1 MFCVRCVSGVLACG
15 VFLAMTGLAQA
26 QPPVAKPQP
35 PPAGTT
41 PAPAKPVAPAT
52 GAQPQQPAPAK
63 PAAPATTA
71 PAQASVP
78 AVPKIQPATDDA
90 TEGQPT
96 EAQLGVRL
104 YPGATFLG
112 SYDAGRGQRFYLF
125 GVQQTFSNTVTFY
138 KTDLGKGEL
147 VFEAPPIHMFD
158 VGKFREETM
167 AFPPSVTIKDYTW
180 GGASSYPN
188 PTPGATPTTFPT
200 VIQIVPQP
208 AAAAGPIR

>member
-1 MFCVRCVSGVLACG
+1 MFRLRYVSGVLVCVAL
-15 VFLAMTGLAQA
+15 LAMAGQAQA

-35 PPAGTT
+35 PPAGAT

-52 GAQPQQPAPAK
+52 GAQAQQPGPAK
-63 PAAPATTA
+63 PAAAATTA
-71 PAQASVP
+71 PAQTSAP
-78 AVPKIQPATDDA
+78 AVPKIQPATDAA
-90 TEGQPT
+90 TEAQPT
-96 EAQLGVRL
+96 ETQLGVRL

-180 GGASSYPN
+180 GEAPGYPN
-188 PTPGATPTTFPT
+188 PKPGATPATFPT

-208 AAAAGPIR
+208 ATAAGPIR